1 MARRAE
7 DAGDEELLGLLR
19 AGDEHAFTHLV
30 ETYQGRIAAF
40 LRRMLPRGAD
50 VEDAAQAVFTRAW
63 LGMGK
68 FRGEVSLE
76 SWLYRIARNH
86 AIDRLRKKRARPETP
101 WAGLSEEQENLMHEH
116 TAAETADPGEQFLED
131 ERARR
136 AWELLESLKPE
147 DRSLLVLKEIEGKS
161 LEDISKIVGK
171 RVGAIKVRISR
182 ARKKLREQLAAM
194 EREA

>member
-1 MARRAE
+1 MALAADE
-7 DAGDEELLGLLR
+7 DEKLLHRLREGEER
-19 AGDEHAFTHLV
+19 AFTELV
-30 ETYQGRIAAF
+30 ECYQGRIAAF

-86 AIDRLRKKRARPETP
+86 AIDRLRRKRARPEFP
-101 WAGLSEEQENLMHEH
+101 LASLSEEQESALHER
-116 TAAETADPGEQFLED
+116 TASEEADPGERFD
-131 ERARR
+131 EEQRAQR
-136 AWELLESLKPE
+136 AWQLLAQLKPE
-147 DRSLLVLKEIEGKS
+147 DRALLVLKEIEGKS
-161 LEDISKIVGK
+161 LEEISEIVGK

-182 ARKKLREQLAAM
+182 ARKKLREQLEAM
-194 EREA
+194 ENEE

>member
-1 MARRAE
+1 MALAADE
-7 DAGDEELLGLLR
+7 DEKLLHRLQAGEER
-19 AGDEHAFTHLV
+19 AFTELV
-30 ETYQGRIAAF
+30 ERYQGRIAAF

-86 AIDRLRKKRARPETP
+86 AIDRLRRKRARPELP
-101 WAGLSEEQENLMHEH
+101 LASLSEEQENALHEQ
-116 TAAETADPGEQFLED
+116 TASEEADPGERFD
-131 ERARR
+131 EEQRARR
-136 AWELLESLKPE
+136 AWELLAMLKPE

-161 LEDISKIVGK
+161 LEEISEIVGK

-182 ARKKLREQLAAM
+182 ARKKLREQLEAM
-194 EREA
+194 ENEE